1 MPFKIITGNFMKQE
15 AEIMVIPTAR
25 NSSAP
30 LTAVCERVY
39 RAAGYDKM
47 RKAREGFG
55 ELEFGDIVVTPGFD
69 LNAHNVIHACV
80 PLSRIAVN
88 NNYEVM
94 KTAYRTCFS
103 KALNRAREQ
112 NAQSISFAF
121 KKDLGGTIMW
131 STVISTIKTHLIFND
146 PCIDVY
152 LVLQP
157 GIRPVYENQEE
168 QTKRESIAAENYTD
182 CYSEYSMRFEEA
194 FRGSGMLRDAFC
206 RQYVESL
213 LTLRITNAE
222 RLANTIDYDKG
233 ALCRFRNGQIT
244 TPRKHRVIAIAVAME
259 LSDEERYNFIRCVG
273 YKYPDDDRD
282 RIVEKLMRSGVRD
295 FKSVNEELCKINP
308 EFALNAVSKKQK
320 PTRRLHE
327 R

>member
-25 NSSAP
+25 SSPSP
-30 LTAVCERVY
+30 LTPVCERVY
-39 RAAGYDKM
+39 RTAGYDKM
-47 RKAREGFG
+47 LKARESFG

-88 NNYEVM
+88 KDHEAM

-103 KALNRAREQ
+103 KALDRASKQ

-121 KKDLGGTIMW
+121 KKGFGGTIVW

-157 GIRPVYENQEE
+157 GIKPVYEDQEE
-168 QTKRESIAAENYTD
+168 QTKRESTVPENYTD
-182 CYSEYSMRFEEA
+182 CYSEYDIRFEEE
-194 FRGSGMLRDAFC
+194 FSSSGMTREDFC
-206 RQYVESL
+206 RKYVQDL

-222 RLANTIDYDKG
+222 RLAVTIDYDKG
-233 ALCRFRNGQIT
+233 ALCRFRSGQIT
-244 TPRKHRVIAIAVAME
+244 MPRKHRVIAMAVAMG

-282 RIVEKLMRSGVRD
+282 RIVEKLMRSGIRNFD
-295 FKSVNEELCKINP
+295 SLNDELYRINP
-308 EFALNAVSKKQK
+308 ELALDVKSKNNKPQK
-320 PTRRLHE
+320 SLHA